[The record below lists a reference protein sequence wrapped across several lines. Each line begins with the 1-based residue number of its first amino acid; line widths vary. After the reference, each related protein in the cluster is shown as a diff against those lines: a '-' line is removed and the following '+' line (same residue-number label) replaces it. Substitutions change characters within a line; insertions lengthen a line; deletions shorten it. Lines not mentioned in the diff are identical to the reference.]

1 MSACDK
7 YDLTEDKLKGFTRS
21 SVRTKIMLCL
31 KDREKESG
39 ELEAELKMRSTT
51 ILHSI
56 KDMIEDDLVKKE
68 KGIKGYSLTNIG
80 MIESLLLDKLISA
93 IIIISKHKNFW
104 LNHDVGGIP
113 KALLENIGIL
123 GESTIIESDPADLLR
138 IAEHAIEQITKSKE
152 VHGVSPII
160 VPGFPEAIE
169 LAIKNGAK
177 VELIVTDNILKDV
190 AQKHPNVMNYIFKS
204 KNFRLYHLSEDIK
217 VAFTVMDSMLSLGL
231 FRLDGVYDLGSDLI
245 CVGDTA
251 EIWGLELFQYYVK
264 KAKPV
269 ESLAKL
275 NDLLGKI

>member
-31 KDREKESG
+31 KDHEKESG

-80 MIESLLLDKLISA
+80 MIEALLLDKLISA
-93 IIIISKHKNFW
+93 IVIIDKHKDFW
-104 LNHDVGGIP
+104 LNHDVSGIP
-113 KALLENIGIL
+113 KDLLDDIGIL
-123 GESTIIESDPADLLR
+123 GESTIIESDPADLLK
-138 IAEHAIEQITKSKE
+138 ITEHAIDQITKAKE

-160 VPGFPEAIE
+160 VPGFPAAIE

-177 VELIVTDNILKDV
+177 VELAVTDSILKEV
-190 AQKHPNVMNYIFKS
+190 AQKYPNVLNHIFRS
-204 KNFRLYHLSEDIK
+204 ENFRLYRLSDNIK

-231 FRLDGVYDLGSDLI
+231 FRLDGGYDLGSDLI
-245 CVGDTA
+245 CVGDA
-251 EIWGLELFQYYVK
+251 AAMWGLELFQYYVK
-264 KAKPV
+264 KADPI
-269 ESLAKL
+269 ESIDKV
-275 NDLLGKI
+275 NDLMGKI